1 MKILDLLTE
10 DAKEDELRKIVQSA
24 IVSGDRSQFDMLDPW
39 DKKDAL
45 KAAGLITVSDLY
57 SYGKDSDL
65 SDRRLQKAII
75 QRQQDQYDVEIGPEK
90 RNELNRKA
98 DELVELRR
106 QQLRKEALQDA
117 ESAFTRAETV
127 AQRQAEMEKIKRKFE
142 HDLSVINTEHKNN
155 MEAIRTGNSHEINK
169 MDKEHNHEKAQWN
182 REDAREREKQDR
194 EDAREKAR
202 LDRETPA
209 QQNQPAAAA
218 PQSEPEPAPEK
229 EIDEPEFEKFK
240 ADIYKLSGLPL
251 PVPAPEKKPSK
262 YDNSDAID
270 VDAREVPNK
279 DNNAVPGLPAP
290 KKEGIAYFRDLVS
303 EMGSEAYDNTLL
315 KEYTQP
321 TPVMTKTPVSRS
333 ERQRPAIGRNT
344 K

>member
-1 MKILDLLTE
+1 MLNEKI
-10 DAKEDELRKIVQSA
+10 LRKIVQSA
-24 IVSGDRSQFDMLDPW
+24 IVSGDRSQFDMMDPS
-39 DKKDAL
+39 DKTDAL
-45 KAAGLITVSDLY
+45 RAAGLITADNLY
-57 SYGKDSDL
+57 SYRRDSDL
-65 SDRRLQKAII
+65 SDRRLQQAII

-169 MDKEHNHEKAQWN
+169 MDKEHNQEKAQWN

-202 LDRETPA
+202 LDREASTQP
-209 QQNQPAAAA
+209 QNQPAAA
-218 PQSEPEPAPEK
+218 EPEPASEK
-229 EIDEPEFEKFK
+229 EIEEPEFEKFK
-240 ADIYKLSGLPL
+240 ADIYKLSGIPL
-251 PVPAPEKKPSK
+251 PAPAPEKKPSK
-262 YDNSDAID
+262 YDNSDVID

-303 EMGSEAYDNTLL
+303 KMDVPR
-315 KEYTQP
+315 K
-321 TPVMTKTPVSRS
+321 
-333 ERQRPAIGRNT
+333 
-344 K
+344 